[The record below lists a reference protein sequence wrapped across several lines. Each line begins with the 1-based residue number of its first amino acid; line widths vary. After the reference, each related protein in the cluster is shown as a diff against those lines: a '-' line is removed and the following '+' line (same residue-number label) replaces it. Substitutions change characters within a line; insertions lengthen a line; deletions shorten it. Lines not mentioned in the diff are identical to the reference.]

1 MFVQI
6 TFISMHKYGTDQ
18 KKVLVAVAA
27 AAQAQ
32 IQTHTKHKLYK
43 TVKRKR
49 QEWKTE
55 LENKSMVVQEV
66 ISSVPFLR

>member
-6 TFISMHKYGTDQ
+6 TFISMHKYGTDP
-18 KKVLVAVAA
+18 KKVLVAVA

-43 TVKRKR
+43 TVNRKR